1 MNYQSSIGM
10 TEELITNLLNQ
21 SALECHLRI
30 TYEKYYSLLNVKNIE
45 DEGERGY
52 YGQKLET
59 TRKLLE
65 QATEN
70 RREAMRVIQSLGTD
84 ENNPDY
90 WCALKHAAIVM
101 NTAFE
106 AWQVDLNNDS
116 VEQYYHKTVEQFNL
130 IISEFL
136 GYVPQAC
143 SACLADSMQSQE
155 ELDDILKNTPEE
167 AKTPLE
173 DVWKEAEKVF
183 GKKASN

>member
-1 MNYQSSIGM
+1 MNYQSSIGL

-45 DEGERGY
+45 DVGERSY
-52 YGQKLET
+52 YGQKLEI

-70 RREAMRVIQSLGTD
+70 RREVMRVIQSLGTD
-84 ENNPDY
+84 ESNPDY
-90 WCALKHAAIVM
+90 WCTLKHAAIVM

-106 AWQVDLNNDS
+106 AWQVDLNNAA
-116 VEQYYHKTVEQFNL
+116 VEQYYHKTVAQFNL

-155 ELDDILKNTPEE
+155 ELNDILKDTPESV
-167 AKTPLE
+167 KTDAESVL
-173 DVWKEAEKVF
+173 KEAEKIF
-183 GKKASN
+183 GKKEG

>member
-1 MNYQSSIGM
+1 MNYQSSIGL
-10 TEELITNLLNQ
+10 TEELLTNLLNQ

-52 YGQKLET
+52 YGTKLET

-70 RREAMRVIQSLGTD
+70 RREVMRVIQSLGTD

-90 WCALKHAAIVM
+90 WCTLKHAAIVM

-106 AWQVDLNNDS
+106 AWQVDLNNDT

-136 GYVPQAC
+136 GYIPQAC

-155 ELDDILKNTPEE
+155 ELEDILKNTSDEV
-167 AKTPLE
+167 KTSTE
-173 DVWKEAEKVF
+173 DVLKEAEKIF
-183 GKKASN
+183 GKKVGN